1 MERFKERAISKALQS
16 SCRFK
21 ISAIGLNRKGDIID
35 YSCNHV
41 RYQKDKGGL
50 HAEQLLIRRNGR
62 KLKTIIICR
71 VNNSGDILPIEP
83 CEKCKKI
90 AKRYDIKI
98 VSINPEM

>member
-1 MERFKERAISKALQS
+1 LERFKERAISKALQS

-71 VNNSGDILPIEP
+71 VNNSGDVLPIEP